1 MKSIKTQ
8 IQQNSNVK
16 LYDYNMAV
24 SRRKS
29 YFQSILLWMFEK
41 RILYTNTDVKA
52 DETKGANSQ
61 LLNSSSIEVTSMKV

>member
-52 DETKGANSQ
+52 DETKGANNQ

>member
-1 MKSIKTQ
+1 MIITW
-8 IQQNSNVK
+8 
-16 LYDYNMAV
+16 
-24 SRRKS
+24 
-29 YFQSILLWMFEK
+29 QSVGESLTFKAYCYGCLKK